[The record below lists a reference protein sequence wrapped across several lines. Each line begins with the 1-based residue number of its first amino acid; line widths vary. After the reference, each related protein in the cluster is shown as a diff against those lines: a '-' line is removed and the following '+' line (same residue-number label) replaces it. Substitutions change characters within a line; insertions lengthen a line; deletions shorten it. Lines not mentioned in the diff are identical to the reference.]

1 MPHSNKNPAPI
12 LADDIKAIAGGALRL
27 FAMLLLSAAVGCL
40 ILQQAVYGGD
50 PSEAAV
56 ENSLIELLQ
65 LAFLAI
71 SMALLSVVAARRREW
86 RSGIVLVCAFFM
98 CMAIRECDSSFDKAF
113 YHGAW
118 LPFALA
124 VAAAGVIQALAR
136 RRSTF
141 AGLAAIVRDRSFG
154 VLCSG
159 LSAIFAFSR
168 ILGYKRIWLTI
179 YRDICGEKYAIELC
193 RAMKNFA
200 EEGTEL
206 FGYALV
212 FLWAASF
219 AVASLRPPRETDGK
233 TACGQY

>member
-1 MPHSNKNPAPI
+1 MPRSSKNPDPI
-12 LADDIKAIAGGALRL
+12 DAGDIKAVAGGALRL
-27 FAMLLLSAAVGCL
+27 FAILLLSAAVGCL
-40 ILQQAVYGGD
+40 ILQQAIYGGD

-65 LAFLAI
+65 LAFLAM
-71 SMALLSVVAARRREW
+71 SMALLSIVAARRREW

-98 CMAIRECDSSFDKAF
+98 CMAIRECDSIFDKAF

-118 LPFALA
+118 LPCALA
-124 VAAAGVIQALAR
+124 VAAAGAIQALAL

-179 YRDICGEKYAIELC
+179 YRDICGEQFAIELC
-193 RAMKNFA
+193 RAMKNIA

-212 FLWAASF
+212 FLWATAF
-219 AVASLRPPRETDGK
+219 AKSSLQRQRQAHPFPSS
-233 TACGQY
+233 AA

>member
-1 MPHSNKNPAPI
+1 MPSSSNNPAPI
-12 LADDIKAIAGGALRL
+12 LADDVKVIAGGALRL

-40 ILQQAVYGGD
+40 ILHQAIYGGD

-65 LAFLAI
+65 LASL
-71 SMALLSVVAARRREW
+71 LLSVTLLSIVAAKRKEW
-86 RSGIVLVCAFFM
+86 RGGIVLVCAFFA
-98 CMAIRECDSSFDKAF
+98 CMAIRECDSIFDKALF
-113 YHGAW
+113 HGAW

-124 VAAAGVIQALAR
+124 AAAAGAIQALVWR
-136 RRSTF
+136 RGTA
-141 AGLAAIVRDRSFG
+141 AGLAAIVRNRAFG
-154 VLCSG
+154 ILCSG
-159 LSAIFAFSR
+159 LSAIFVFSR

-179 YRDICGEKYAIELC
+179 YRDVCGEKYAIELC

-219 AVASLRPPRETDGK
+219 AAAALRRPRENG
-233 TACGQY
+233 